1 MNKIPPPFIA
11 AGNIVL
17 LYLSTLLIPSFEFT
31 GQKILGILIGLEG
44 VIIIFVSIR
53 LFRKYQTTINPFKA
67 HETSRLITSGIY
79 SFTRNPMYLGLSSI
93 QVAFGIYLGAHVSIF
108 LIPCFIIYIT
118 NKQIIY
124 EEEILKKE
132 FRDEYLNYL
141 KSVRRWI

>member
-17 LYLSTLLIPSFEFT
+17 FYLSTLLVPPFEFT
-31 GQKILGILIGLEG
+31 GQNILGILIGLEG
-44 VIIIFVSIR
+44 LIIILVSIR

-67 HETSRLITSGIY
+67 HETSKLITSGIY

-93 QVAFGIYLGAHVSIF
+93 QVAFGIYLGAYVSIF

>member
-17 LYLSTLLIPSFEFT
+17 FYLSTLLIPSFEFT
-31 GQKILGILIGLEG
+31 GQNILGILIGLEG
-44 VIIIFVSIR
+44 MVIILVSIR

-67 HETSRLITSGIY
+67 HETTRLITSGIY

-93 QVAFGIYLGAHVSIF
+93 QVAFGIYLGAYVSIF
-108 LIPCFIIYIT
+108 LIPCFVVYIT
-118 NKQIIY
+118 KKQIIY
-124 EEEILKKE
+124 EEEILANE

>member
-11 AGNIVL
+11 AGNIVMF
-17 LYLSTLLIPSFEFT
+17 YLSTLLVPPFEFT
-31 GQKILGILIGLEG
+31 GQNILGILIGLEG
-44 VIIIFVSIR
+44 IIIIVVSIR

-67 HETSRLITSGIY
+67 HETVRLITSGIY

-93 QVAFGIYLGAHVSIF
+93 QVAFGIYLGAYVSIF

-118 NKQIIY
+118 KKQIIY
-124 EEEILKKE
+124 EEEILEKE